1 MNINSSILTGVN
13 GAEVA
18 GLRTHGIRYRKGTQ
32 FCVFAR
38 GPALG
43 EVYVNGSFALMYRRT
58 DSKGTPSDRMF
69 QVTDSSFEILP
80 MSHDELVEAVNRLA
94 DAAE

>member
-1 MNINSSILTGVN
+1 MNINGSTLTGVN

-18 GLRTHGIRYRKGTQ
+18 GLRTHSIRYRAGTQ

-43 EVYVNGSFALMYRRT
+43 EVYVNGAFGLMYRRM
-58 DSKGTPSDRMF
+58 DSKGKPSDRMF
-69 QVTDSSFEILP
+69 KVTDASYETLP
-80 MSHDELVEAVNRLA
+80 MSHDELVEAVNKLA